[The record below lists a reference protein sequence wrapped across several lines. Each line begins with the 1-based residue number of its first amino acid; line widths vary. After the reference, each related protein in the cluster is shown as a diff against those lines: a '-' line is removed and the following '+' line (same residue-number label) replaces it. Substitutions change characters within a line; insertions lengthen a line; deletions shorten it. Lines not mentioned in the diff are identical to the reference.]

1 VYHLKYES
9 FDTQDKVRNKKNF
22 SPARRFETVPTI
34 ITGGEMEPDRFRE
47 SRQAIN
53 RLCENLATLIEQNA
67 VEASRECCKQAQE
80 KLDRLIPEADDEVQL
95 RSVKNLGLKIKHLL
109 SQINKLKIKKIPVSG
124 IVKNDTIPVEW
135 DEDRI
140 KQLSPAFLKK
150 VSANMGND
158 SKASVCF
165 DTAGKGVRPSYQ
177 IRFGNQETTTFS
189 GSAHKPKEK
198 SLSGGSNKI
207 SRPFSAM
214 AINSALNVK

>member
-1 VYHLKYES
+1 M
-9 FDTQDKVRNKKNF
+9 QDKIRNKKNF
-22 SPARRFETVPTI
+22 SPARRFETAPKI
-34 ITGGEMEPDRFRE
+34 ITGGEMEPDKFRE

-53 RLCENLATLIEQNA
+53 RLCENLSLLIEQNA
-67 VEASRECCKQAQE
+67 IEASKECCREAQE

-109 SQINKLKIKKIPVSG
+109 SLINKLKVKKVSVSG
-124 IVKNDTIPVEW
+124 MEKNDIIPLEW
-135 DEDRI
+135 DEDRM

-177 IRFGNQETTTFS
+177 IRFGNQETATFS

-198 SLSGGSNKI
+198 SLSGSSHKI

-214 AINSALNVK
+214 AINSALNAK

>member
-1 VYHLKYES
+1 
-9 FDTQDKVRNKKNF
+9 
-22 SPARRFETVPTI
+22 
-34 ITGGEMEPDRFRE
+34 MEPDKFRE

-53 RLCENLATLIEQNA
+53 RLCENLALLIEQNA
-67 VEASRECCKQAQE
+67 ADASRECCREAQE

-109 SQINKLKIKKIPVSG
+109 SLINKLKVKKTAASG
-124 IVKNDTIPVEW
+124 REKNETIPVEW

-150 VSANMGND
+150 VSANMGSD

-165 DTAGKGVRPSYQ
+165 DITGKGVRPSYQ
-177 IRFGNQETTTFS
+177 IRFGNQEITTFS

-198 SLSGGSNKI
+198 SLLGGSHKI
-207 SRPFSAM
+207 SRPFSSM
-214 AINSALNVK
+214 AINSAVNRK